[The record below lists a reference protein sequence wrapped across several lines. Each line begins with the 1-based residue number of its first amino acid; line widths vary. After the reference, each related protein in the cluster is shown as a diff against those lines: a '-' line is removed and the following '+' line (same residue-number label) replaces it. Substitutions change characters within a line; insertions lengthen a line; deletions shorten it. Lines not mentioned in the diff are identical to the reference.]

1 MKKDVI
7 VFGNNYQGTHA
18 AELHTFFSLLLT
30 CEDISVAIDSD
41 YKDYLAGIIPGVL
54 GKVRTVRGADFEA
67 DLALS
72 IGGDGT
78 FLHTANRIGSK
89 QIPIMGINS
98 GHLGYLSA
106 APLSDS
112 HKIIKE
118 ITESDYVIE
127 PRSMLSVSSDTC
139 NLQPRAFAL
148 NEAAI
153 IRQDTGSMIAVDTFV
168 DGFHLA
174 TYLGDGLIISTPT
187 GSTAYNLS
195 VGGPILAP
203 RSSNWVI
210 SPIAPHSLNMRPLVV
225 GDDTVIELLPHSRSN
240 TFTLSLDGCAQ
251 VLPAHT
257 RLRLSKAP
265 FVTNVVLR
273 HHHTFADTLRSKLL
287 WGVNSQ

>member
-1 MKKDVI
+1 MKKEVI
-7 VFGNNYQGTHA
+7 VFGNRYQGTHA
-18 AELHTFFSLLLT
+18 SELQSFFSELLNRS
-30 CEDISVAIDSD
+30 DISVAIDRD
-41 YKDYLAGIIPGVL
+41 YSDYLAEIIPGVL
-54 GKVRTVRGADFEA
+54 GQVRTIDGYEFEA

-98 GHLGYLSA
+98 GYLGYLSA
-106 APLSDS
+106 APLSDF
-112 HKIIKE
+112 HKIIND
-118 ITESDYVIE
+118 IATGNYVIE
-127 PRSMLSVSSDTC
+127 QRSMLSVSCDTYP
-139 NLQPRAFAL
+139 LQPRSFAL

-153 IRQDTGSMIAVDTFV
+153 IRQDTGSMISVDTFV

-203 RSSNWVI
+203 RSANWVI

-225 GDDTVIELLPHSRSN
+225 GDDTVIELQPHSRSN
-240 TFTLSLDGCAQ
+240 TFTLSLDGVAQ
-251 VLPAHT
+251 PLPAGT
-257 RLRLSKAP
+257 RLKLAKAP
-265 FVTNVVLR
+265 FVTYVVLR
-273 HHHTFADTLRSKLL
+273 NHHSFADTLRSKLL